1 MLNDDRPE
9 FQALDEL
16 RAVLQSLT
24 GELGSWRRRA
34 LKAEAEQTELGLGHD
49 VVASREQIVSL
60 ESDNAALEQR
70 MEAVRGRLSDL
81 LTRLRFLEEQA
92 AAEERDR

>member
-1 MLNDDRPE
+1 MFNDDRPE

-34 LKAEAEQTELGLGHD
+34 LKAEADQTELGLGHD
-49 VVASREQIVSL
+49 VVASREQMLSL
-60 ESDNAALEQR
+60 ESQNATLEQR
-70 MEAVRGRLSDL
+70 MDAARGRISDL
-81 LTRLRFLEEQA
+81 LTRLQFLEEQV
-92 AAEERDR
+92 AAEEHDR